1 MCSTWERYYEP
12 YYMGRDETER
22 EKSHLNDA
30 LSPVCEISIV
40 FFWFKAK
47 RETDRRLEELRDNY
61 ERGGAETERK
71 LKREL
76 KKTKALLKDAQAVIE
91 SQVC

>member
-1 MCSTWERYYEP
+1 MDSV
-12 YYMGRDETER
+12 
-22 EKSHLNDA
+22 
-30 LSPVCEISIV
+30 LSKV
-40 FFWFKAK
+40 K
-47 RETDRRLEELRDNY
+47 RETERRLEELRDHY

-91 SQVC
+91 SQVCPLHPLNLILIRANPHCYAATVPFKLIFKK